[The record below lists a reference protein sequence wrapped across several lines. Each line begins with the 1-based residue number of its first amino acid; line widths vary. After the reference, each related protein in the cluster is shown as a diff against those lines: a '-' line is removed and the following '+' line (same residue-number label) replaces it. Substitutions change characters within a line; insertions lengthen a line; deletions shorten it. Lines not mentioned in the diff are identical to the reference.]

1 MFLENM
7 LQSFLRKNS
16 YYLAKNSKKQSKM
29 TKNSLKT
36 SKSSEKS
43 KANYFL
49 FLAILLTYTVFYS
62 QNNSEKMSSKKI
74 VLMGNS
80 ITEHWQTYTPLFFK
94 ENSFF
99 INKGISGQTTVEMLS
114 RFNEDVINQNPQ
126 AVYILAGINDI
137 AQNSGYISIDDI
149 STNIIKMGLLAQK
162 NNIKVIICSVMPVTE
177 IAWNEKIKNANQK
190 VIELNQKLINKSKK
204 NNFTYLDYYSKMKDE
219 LNSLTYDGLHPN
231 EKGYIKMNAII
242 KKSLKGIT
250 NNFN

>member
-1 MFLENM
+1 
-7 LQSFLRKNS
+7 
-16 YYLAKNSKKQSKM
+16 
-29 TKNSLKT
+29 
-36 SKSSEKS
+36 
-43 KANYFL
+43 
-49 FLAILLTYTVFYS
+49 
-62 QNNSEKMSSKKI
+62 MSPKKI

-204 NNFTYLDYYSKMKDE
+204 NNFIYLDYYSKMKDE

>member
-1 MFLENM
+1 
-7 LQSFLRKNS
+7 
-16 YYLAKNSKKQSKM
+16 M

-94 ENSFF
+94 ENSFL

-204 NNFTYLDYYSKMKDE
+204 NNFIYLDYYSKMKDE

>member
-1 MFLENM
+1 M
-7 LQSFLRKNS
+7 LQSFLTKNS
-16 YYLAKNSKKQSKM
+16 YYLAKNSKKQPKM

-62 QNNSEKMSSKKI
+62 QNNSEKMSPKKI

-177 IAWNEKIKNANQK
+177 ITWNEKIKNANQK

-204 NNFTYLDYYSKMKDE
+204 NNFIYLDYYSKMKDE

>member
-7 LQSFLRKNS
+7 LQSFLTKNS

-177 IAWNEKIKNANQK
+177 ITWNEKIKNANQK

>member
-1 MFLENM
+1 
-7 LQSFLRKNS
+7 
-16 YYLAKNSKKQSKM
+16 M

-62 QNNSEKMSSKKI
+62 QNNSEKMSPKKI

>member
-7 LQSFLRKNS
+7 LQSFLTKNS
-16 YYLAKNSKKQSKM
+16 YYLAKKSKKQSKM

-62 QNNSEKMSSKKI
+62 QNNSEKMSPKKI

-204 NNFTYLDYYSKMKDE
+204 NNFIYLDYYSKMKDE

>member
-1 MFLENM
+1 M
-7 LQSFLRKNS
+7 LQSFLTKNS

>member
-7 LQSFLRKNS
+7 LQSFLTKNS

-62 QNNSEKMSSKKI
+62 QNNSEKMSPKKI

>member
-7 LQSFLRKNS
+7 LQSFLTKNS
-16 YYLAKNSKKQSKM
+16 YYLAKNSKKQPKM

-62 QNNSEKMSSKKI
+62 QNNSEKMSPKKI

-204 NNFTYLDYYSKMKDE
+204 NNFIYLDYYIKMKDE

>member
-1 MFLENM
+1 
-7 LQSFLRKNS
+7 
-16 YYLAKNSKKQSKM
+16 M

-62 QNNSEKMSSKKI
+62 QNNSEKMSPKKI

-204 NNFTYLDYYSKMKDE
+204 NNFIYLDYYSKMKDE